1 MSEIEIIIPGRPVPA
16 ARMTQRGKWIK
27 PNAKRY
33 LAFKDMVRWTAWDAM
48 KKAGLAPIEGPV
60 AVELKAYINGG
71 RPGDVDNIA
80 KAVFD
85 GLNGVVWYDD
95 RQISEMHVYRYEKQD
110 EQRTEVKVWSLGE
123 AEGNDTGGNRKA
135 AG

>member
-1 MSEIEIIIPGRPVPA
+1 MTKMIEIVIPGRPVPA

-27 PNAKRY
+27 ANAKRY
-33 LAFKDMVRWTAWDAM
+33 LAYKDIVRWTAWDVM
-48 KKAGLAPIEGPV
+48 REQGLPPLDGDIG
-60 AVELKAYINGG
+60 VELKAYINGG

-95 RQISEMHVYRYEKQD
+95 RQVAEMHVYRFVKQEK
-110 EQRTEVKVWSLGE
+110 QRTEIKIWPLG
-123 AEGNDTGGNRKA
+123 RK
-135 AG
+135 GE